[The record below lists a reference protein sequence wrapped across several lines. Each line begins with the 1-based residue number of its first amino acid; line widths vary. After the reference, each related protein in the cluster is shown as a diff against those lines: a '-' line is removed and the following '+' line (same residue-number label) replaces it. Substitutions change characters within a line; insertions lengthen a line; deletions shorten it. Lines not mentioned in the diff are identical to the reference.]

1 MLIALLTQNWYSP
14 QWNSSIHSSINL
26 PQIINT
32 DLQQENQQA
41 FTTRLKIQ
49 PHFKGFQDIKP
60 ETFGLL
66 SKSQGKF
73 NLDFIDGD
81 HSRIISRKK
90 KTLHKTT
97 SSLMFSDTKKIPQ
110 VRTITCIP
118 KIKTHSGEELCT
130 HFQLNKSTQ
139 NQVTSNDDYEKSWTN
154 NLRSRS
160 LTEPTNLIIISYMLR
175 LLGPRSPES
184 SLPSSSELQ
193 RVLVVLSSSQFQGPF
208 VLLCSSKFQRILVL
222 FPRSE
227 FRTISAL
234 QFQVFSIW
242 LSSSRFQT
250 DLVLI
255 SGYQLKPTQRIN
267 RSCNKMGAT
276 SREKGKSAMT
286 RSVDDIVF
294 STKMSALDFEPSRQ
308 EETFLQLIGLDR
320 FVTRVTWEMLNI
332 PVVREVITNL
342 NLHTMESVLNG
353 QVFPIFSKDWRNQMR
368 VVFYLTTF
376 SAKREPGTPKV
387 AAADIFP
394 NFGERAKSKAGTCK
408 VAECT
413 IPEAKRPLRFFNSLL
428 LLRTNTHSIPCQYIV
443 HITDALNGKPVDWP
457 TVYRELIEAE
467 LKNLKHELFKDK
479 STLLK
484 SMVGPPITMMLMAE
498 GLLSVQQ
505 EIEAGF
511 LETSIFQD
519 KSVPS
524 SKKRKHDTVME
535 LLGTEK
541 GEPSHTQGDS
551 SKQGVK
557 PHILVARVEPE
568 ENPKVLISTG
578 QNGTLE
584 CKRAALTNIHLKIAQ
599 ANQLLEEWI
608 MNTSDLSNK
617 VEYRVKPT
625 TGDNPTSQDRI
636 SELELQLQSL
646 KNKHAAAE
654 AQSHQLAETYHLEKA
669 AIQKQ
674 YILLQNQY
682 AEAKIQSRQVAE
694 MAQAQIAELQSR
706 QEFLQS
712 EYTAV
717 VNRNQHITAEERN
730 KFQTQTEHM

>member
-1 MLIALLTQNWYSP
+1 MEIFTSPDYDEVHHKMLECYFIQPLKMEPHDKTSIEIKPKGIIGNYLIQPLPKGTSNRRSTNGTQSNETKGSIQLLPRGINYHKKVPHEQQLEDSTPLTLYNYCTTTSIKDNAHVKYKTTANVSNHKPANILTIIWLQHVCKNWYLMLIALLTQNWYSP

-81 HSRIISRKK
+81 HSRLISRKK
-90 KTLHKTT
+90 KTLHKTI

-118 KIKTHSGEELCT
+118 KIKTHSGDELCT

-160 LTEPTNLIIISYMLR
+160 LTKPTNLIIISYMLR
-175 LLGPRSPES
+175 LLEPRSPES

-208 VLLCSSKFQRILVL
+208 VLLCSSEFQRILVL

-227 FRTISAL
+227 FRTVSAL

-255 SGYQLKPTQRIN
+255 SGYQLKPTQRVN

-276 SREKGKSAMT
+276 SREKGKLAMT

-294 STKMSALDFEPSRQ
+294 STEMSALDFEPSRQ
-308 EETFLQLIGLDR
+308 EETFLQLTGLDR

-353 QVFPIFSKDWRNQMR
+353 QVFPIFSKDWRNQMGM
-368 VVFYLTTF
+368 VFYLTTF

-387 AAADIFP
+387 AATDIFP
-394 NFGERAKSKAGTCK
+394 NFGKGRRAKQ
-408 VAECT
+408 E
-413 IPEAKRPLRFFNSLL
+413 PAKSRS
-428 LLRTNTHSIPCQYIV
+428 
-443 HITDALNGKPVDWP
+443 AL
-457 TVYRELIEAE
+457 
-467 LKNLKHELFKDK
+467 F
-479 STLLK
+479 
-484 SMVGPPITMMLMAE
+484 
-498 GLLSVQQ
+498 
-505 EIEAGF
+505 
-511 LETSIFQD
+511 
-519 KSVPS
+519 
-524 SKKRKHDTVME
+524 
-535 LLGTEK
+535 
-541 GEPSHTQGDS
+541 
-551 SKQGVK
+551 
-557 PHILVARVEPE
+557 
-568 ENPKVLISTG
+568 
-578 QNGTLE
+578 
-584 CKRAALTNIHLKIAQ
+584 
-599 ANQLLEEWI
+599 
-608 MNTSDLSNK
+608 
-617 VEYRVKPT
+617 
-625 TGDNPTSQDRI
+625 
-636 SELELQLQSL
+636 
-646 KNKHAAAE
+646 
-654 AQSHQLAETYHLEKA
+654 
-669 AIQKQ
+669 QKQ
-674 YILLQNQY
+674 
-682 AEAKIQSRQVAE
+682 KD
-694 MAQAQIAELQSR
+694 
-706 QEFLQS
+706 
-712 EYTAV
+712 
-717 VNRNQHITAEERN
+717 H
-730 KFQTQTEHM
+730 